1 LLIFSFSSL
10 GILAIAPLRAASCSG
25 CNYEVQQDNN
35 GSSASATQDTVSKQ
49 CRTRGLR
56 PFVKGDP
63 RINRK
68 GRPKSFDQFRELAQ
82 AIGHEKITDK
92 DGELM
97 MRVEAILRSWTT
109 SKQPVLQLA
118 FIAYCYG
125 KPPDKIETESL
136 QPGTVLRLHFANELG
151 EPLDGPFPAF
161 PDLPPNLARIAQ
173 RRLEKGPERPATN

>member
-1 LLIFSFSSL
+1 
-10 GILAIAPLRAASCSG
+10 
-25 CNYEVQQDNN
+25 VQQDYN
-35 GSSASATQDTVSKQ
+35 GSSASVTQDTVSKQ

-82 AIGHEKITDK
+82 AIGHEKVTDK
-92 DGELM
+92 DGKLM
-97 MRVEAILRSWTT
+97 TRVEAILRGWTT

-125 KPPDKIETESL
+125 KPPEKLETTGLENKTKL
-136 QPGTVLRLHFANELG
+136 ILHWPHER
-151 EPLDGPFPAF
+151 
-161 PDLPPNLARIAQ
+161 PDLLARSRGTASD
-173 RRLEKGPERPATN
+173 LS